1 MKMDEITKTSSL
13 EGNLALPFEI
23 NLDSILNE
31 YKSSILK
38 AFIFDKKG
46 NEKTEKRNN
55 YELEMFSRLAYDYEQ
70 LEELEQQEFKIAIK
84 ELLKMS

>member
-23 NLDSILNE
+23 NSILE
-31 YKSSILK
+31 GYKSSILGILDYPK
-38 AFIFDKKG
+38 QG
-46 NEKTEKRNN
+46 TEKTEKRNQ
-55 YELEMFSRLAYDYEQ
+55 YELEMLSRLAYEYEN
-70 LEELEQQEFKIAIK
+70 LEKIEQNEFKIAIK